1 MAEKL
6 TVYQRTALKF
16 RADALAYEIL
26 GDKEKAKSLREHA
39 KLSDN
44 LHEIYKEHFR
54 NPDNN

>member
-6 TVYQRTALKF
+6 TVYQRVAQKY

-44 LHEIYKEHFR
+44 LQEEAYSFLL
-54 NPDNN
+54 

>member
-1 MAEKL
+1 MGNKL
-6 TVYQRTALKF
+6 TVYQQIAQRY

-44 LHEIYKEHFR
+44 LHEIHKEYFR
-54 NPDNN
+54 DPDNN